1 MGLAIAFAGICFAFL
16 GEPEPR
22 LASNPLLGN
31 TLATLTAMIFGARM
45 VFTQRLVQR
54 IEPLRA
60 IFWQIPARYL
70 LANLSV
76 VSQATQQEELR
87 PTRELDACD
96 TTI

>member
-60 IFWQIPARYL
+60 IFWQIFF
-70 LANLSV
+70 SV